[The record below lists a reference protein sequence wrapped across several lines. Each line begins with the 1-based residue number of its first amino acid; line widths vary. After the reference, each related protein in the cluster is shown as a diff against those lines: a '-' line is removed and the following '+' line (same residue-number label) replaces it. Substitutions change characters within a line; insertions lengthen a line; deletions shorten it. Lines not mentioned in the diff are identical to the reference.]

1 MGSREGE
8 WGVGR
13 GEWRG
18 RVGREEG
25 EGGVG
30 KEEWRGRRGEWGVG
44 REESTR
50 QGHEALPRGARLP
63 LFPSEVQR
71 LVPNNVHNSFV
82 TGRQAER

>member
-1 MGSREGE
+1 MGSRE
-8 WGVGR
+8 
-13 GEWRG
+13 
-18 RVGREEG
+18 
-25 EGGVG
+25 
-30 KEEWRGRRGEWGVG
+30 GEWGVG

>member
-25 EGGVG
+25 GGGSGEGGVER
-30 KEEWRGRRGEWGVG
+30 EEGEWGVG

>member
-1 MGSREGE
+1 M
-8 WGVGR
+8 
-13 GEWRG
+13 
-18 RVGREEG
+18 GREEG
-25 EGGVG
+25 GGGSEEGGV
-30 KEEWRGRRGEWGVG
+30 E

-82 TGRQAER
+82 TGRQAERYVQRGSIVVQL